1 MNPRHLLFLLLA
13 AVVAGVLGVGAALAW
28 PVWIWF
34 LLPALVA
41 GVLLLGTMTPST
53 PDTPST
59 PSPAERAFP
68 MGPEPDEDTAPLPP
82 VEPPYLVADVL
93 SVPVESAEADYP
105 FLFSAMVR
113 WRTTPE
119 YIPASHGNPA
129 GLAVATVLQRVRGVV
144 AAEQP
149 SRCEYLQHWLEG
161 ALGSPVTDDAGLV
174 SAFATDVRLTL
185 NHTDQQHLDALHEQR
200 KSESTWESRR
210 EHERNQRAYLGRDVL
225 RSPGSAV
232 VWWMT
237 RHEDQIER
245 AVEMIAP
252 LTCLSAA
259 ANDREI
265 PKEFRHLFTTSED
278 PVMSEDP
285 VRDPST
291 GGFDHPEPVG
301 DEAAP
306 EEESFETI
314 RPQQATF
321 GDLVSAILDEVGLE
335 PYGAE
340 WTAFLLR
347 LASMCE
353 KAGGKDA
360 ADRIRQDLL
369 RTGDGARYDTRGD
382 TEGERSHAG
391 AEEGAP
397 ATGVPTAGPVPRAR
411 AEDAATAHAN
421 GYDGAGPEKAERAER
436 VESGWW
442 DGPQARTAPGAE
454 PLAPPAPDPQPPA
467 PPASGLQPPTYTGPE
482 TAHRNGLDEEERD
495 DEETWQ

>member
-13 AVVAGVLGVGAALAW
+13 AVVAGVLAVGAALAW

-34 LLPALVA
+34 LLPTLVA

-53 PDTPST
+53 PDTPSA
-59 PSPAERAFP
+59 PGAAERAFSV
-68 MGPEPDEDTAPLPP
+68 GPEPDEDTAPLPP

-93 SVPVESAEADYP
+93 SVPVESAKADYP

-113 WRTTPE
+113 WRTTPK
-119 YIPASHGNPA
+119 YVPASHGNPA
-129 GLAVATVLQRVRGVV
+129 GLAVAAVLQRVRGVV

-149 SRCEYLQHWLEG
+149 SRCGYLQHWLEG
-161 ALGSPVTDDAGLV
+161 ALGSPATDDAGLV

-185 NHTDQQHLDALHEQR
+185 NHTDQQHLDALEEQR
-200 KSESTWESRR
+200 RSESTWESQR
-210 EHERNQRAYLGRDVL
+210 EHERNRRAYLGRDVL

-232 VWWMT
+232 VWWMA

-265 PKEFRHLFTTSED
+265 PKEFRHLFTTSEE
-278 PVMSEDP
+278 PIMSEDP

-291 GGFDHPEPVG
+291 GGFDHPEPV
-301 DEAAP
+301 
-306 EEESFETI
+306 
-314 RPQQATF
+314 QATF

-335 PYGAE
+335 PNGAE
-340 WTAFLLR
+340 RTAFLLR

-369 RTGDGARYDTRGD
+369 RTGDDTGARTRHDTRGD
-382 TEGERSHAG
+382 SSHAG
-391 AEEGAP
+391 PAEGAP
-397 ATGVPTAGPVPRAR
+397 VTGPVPRAR
-411 AEDAATAHAN
+411 AEDIPTAHTN
-421 GYDGAGPEKAERAER
+421 GYDGAGPEKAEQAER

-454 PLAPPAPDPQPPA
+454 PFAPPAPDPQPP
-467 PPASGLQPPTYTGPE
+467 TYTGPD

-495 DEETWQ
+495 DEGTWQ